1 MRIRENL
8 NFSRRRSLSY
18 RIQSPNQRTGLYMIT
33 VYVILEKIIGIRY
46 DTIETISILVL
57 TETQY
62 IRIAKEIKILLSNTQ
77 LYCWL
82 LNDGTFFQDTL
93 KLSHGV

>member
-1 MRIRENL
+1 MIR
-8 NFSRRRSLSY
+8 
-18 RIQSPNQRTGLYMIT
+18 
-33 VYVILEKIIGIRY
+33 VYIILEEIIGLRY

-62 IRIAKEIKILLSNTQ
+62 IKIAKEIKILLNNTQ
-77 LYCWL
+77 LYWWL
-82 LNDGTFFQDTL
+82 LNDETFFHDTL

>member
-1 MRIRENL
+1 MIR
-8 NFSRRRSLSY
+8 
-18 RIQSPNQRTGLYMIT
+18 
-33 VYVILEKIIGIRY
+33 VYIILEKIIGLRY

-62 IRIAKEIKILLSNTQ
+62 IKIAKEIKILLNNTQ
-77 LYCWL
+77 LYWWL
-82 LNDGTFFQDTL
+82 LNDETFFHDTL

>member
-18 RIQSPNQRTGLYMIT
+18 RTQSPNQRTGLYMIR
-33 VYVILEKIIGIRY
+33 VYIILEKIIGLRY
-46 DTIETISILVL
+46 DAIETISILVL

-62 IRIAKEIKILLSNTQ
+62 IKIAKEIKILLNNTQ
-77 LYCWL
+77 LY
-82 LNDGTFFQDTL
+82 
-93 KLSHGV
+93 